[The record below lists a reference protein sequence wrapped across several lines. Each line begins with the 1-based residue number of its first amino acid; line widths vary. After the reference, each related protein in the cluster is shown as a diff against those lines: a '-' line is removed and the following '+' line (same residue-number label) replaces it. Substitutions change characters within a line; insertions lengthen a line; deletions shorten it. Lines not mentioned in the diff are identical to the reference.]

1 MQPQNP
7 TALGRRLPG
16 HIVDFAATKAGALKV
31 GKLPS
36 RFADSLRTCLDR
48 LTGQSL
54 VAYGAQR
61 NARVDWDHYARQ
73 HVTSALSR
81 YDMQREERRRALST
95 KQILALLNSHIDGD
109 EDQFLSIALQIAAQE
124 ARQGRPEEAEKLKRL
139 VQKARDQRRLGKPA
153 GGQTPIPLARPRGEL
168 QGLVESTYPKVTL
181 SSMVLSDDIAKR
193 LMRIV
198 RQQQERVSLREHGQR
213 PATHMLL
220 VGPPGTGKTMTAS
233 ALAGELRLPLFTVR
247 LEAVFSRFFGETA
260 GKLRLFFDQVAQTRG
275 VYLLD
280 EFDALGARRGDP
292 NDVGEI
298 RRVLN
303 SVLAFMEEPN
313 STDSLVLAA
322 TNHVEILDEALA
334 RRFDEVIEYTPPD
347 AASARAIIERRLGK
361 FRFTAKS
368 WPALESALE
377 GLSQGE
383 LVRAADAVVKDAIL
397 EGSPKVSPE
406 ALRDALNNRQSLKG
420 KFRRPSSR

>member
-1 MQPQNP
+1 M
-7 TALGRRLPG
+7 
-16 HIVDFAATKAGALKV
+16 
-31 GKLPS
+31 
-36 RFADSLRTCLDR
+36 
-48 LTGQSL
+48 
-54 VAYGAQR
+54 
-61 NARVDWDHYARQ
+61 
-73 HVTSALSR
+73 
-81 YDMQREERRRALST
+81 ST

-109 EDQFLSIALQIAAQE
+109 EDQLLSIALQIAAQE
-124 ARQGRPEEAEKLKRL
+124 TRSGRPEEAEKLKRL
-139 VQKARDQRRLGKPA
+139 VQKARDQRRSGRPV

-181 SSMVLSDDIAKR
+181 SSMVLSDDVGKR
-193 LMRIV
+193 LARIV
-198 RQQQERVSLREHGQR
+198 RQQQERVTLREHGQT

-247 LEAVFSRFFGETA
+247 LEALFSRFFGETA
-260 GKLRLFFDQVAQTRG
+260 GKLRLLFDQIAQTRG

-280 EFDALGARRGDP
+280 EFDAIGARRGDT

-334 RRFDEVIEYTPPD
+334 RRFDEVIEYTLPD
-347 AASARAIIERRLGK
+347 SASARSIVERRLGK
-361 FRFTAKS
+361 FKFAMKS
-368 WPALESALE
+368 WAVLEVALE

-397 EGSPKVSPE
+397 EDASKVSPD
-406 ALRDALNNRQSLKG
+406 ALRGALENRQALKG
-420 KFRRPSSR
+420 KFRRQSDR